1 MWNRSSRATVARS
14 CPSSRVL
21 IGGVSSA
28 ESAAQTPQ
36 RQRDGALVADLGMHK
51 IRPLAAVET
60 EVGGRGVLREEE
72 GEGDG
77 EGNGKGER
85 DTERGIARGGGG
97 EGGERVKEGEGAEEA
112 LKEEEGL
119 RKEEGVGRGVKRER
133 EG

>member
-1 MWNRSSRATVARS
+1 MFAQRINFASLN
-14 CPSSRVL
+14 VL
-21 IGGVSSA
+21 IGWVSSA
-28 ESAAQTPQ
+28 VSAAQ
-36 RQRDGALVADLGMHK
+36 RQRDDAFAADLGMHN
-51 IRPLAAVET
+51 IRPLPAVET